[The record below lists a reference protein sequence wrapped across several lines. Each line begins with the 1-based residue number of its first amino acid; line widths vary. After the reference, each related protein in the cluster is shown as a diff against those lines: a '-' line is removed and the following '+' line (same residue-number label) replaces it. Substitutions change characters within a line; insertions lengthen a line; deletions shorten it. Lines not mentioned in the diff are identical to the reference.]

1 MHCMLIIKYSWF
13 PKIVFLDLLL
23 KIPGSIGAIRSLARA
38 GQFKAHFKRLFLRR
52 MAEFNSA
59 LELNATHTPQKKKKK
74 IGGYSA
80 SEANFGIKELQG
92 RNLMK
97 ANPLEKSAYG
107 EKRNICYFYI
117 IKPERSRHSQETY
130 CLLVFE

>member
-1 MHCMLIIKYSWF
+1 MLYTLIIKYSWF
-13 PKIVFLDLLL
+13 LKIVFLDLLL
-23 KIPGSIGAIRSLARA
+23 KIPDSIGAIRSLARA

-52 MAEFNSA
+52 IAEFNSA
-59 LELNATHTPQKKKKK
+59 LELNATPQKKRKK

-80 SEANFGIKELQG
+80 SEAIFGIKELQG

-97 ANPLEKSAYG
+97 ANPLENSAYG